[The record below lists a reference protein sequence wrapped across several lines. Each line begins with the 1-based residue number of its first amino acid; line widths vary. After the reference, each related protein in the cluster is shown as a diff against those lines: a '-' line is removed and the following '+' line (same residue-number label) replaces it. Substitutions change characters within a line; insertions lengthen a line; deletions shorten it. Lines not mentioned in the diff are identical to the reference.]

1 MLAAGT
7 LRAPAEHTNLPS
19 AFTASTLLPA
29 DKKTSLKTSNH
40 ILHTNYSIT
49 WRGAEDMGE
58 MVVVEEEEVV
68 LGGCLTRVSS
78 HPSPHRPFR
87 T

>member
-1 MLAAGT
+1 MRERQRGKTLNSNHTMHACCRLA
-7 LRAPAEHTNLPS
+7 LS
-19 AFTASTLLPA
+19 ACSAHQSAQCIYCLTLLPA

-58 MVVVEEEEVV
+58 MEVVVVV
-68 LGGCLTRVSS
+68 VMGAA
-78 HPSPHRPFR
+78 
-87 T
+87 